1 MHKIGAYIVPTF
13 IIYVHLIFIYIS
25 YYTDTSYMYMY
36 DIFFFAYT
44 YIYIFSHFLLS
55 IFFGEESLYSPIF
68 KKKRTEVA
76 TSEST
81 KADGP
86 GFAGAQ
92 PWLHDAVP
100 PCHLKTLQLR
110 SRDHAVG
117 EPRLA

>member
-1 MHKIGAYIVPTF
+1 M
-13 IIYVHLIFIYIS
+13 
-25 YYTDTSYMYMY
+25 
-36 DIFFFAYT
+36 
-44 YIYIFSHFLLS
+44 FLGGIS
-55 IFFGEESLYSPIF
+55 IFTDIK

-117 EPRLA
+117 EPRFAEIFVHDFFPILEKLSESW

>member
-1 MHKIGAYIVPTF
+1 MG
-13 IIYVHLIFIYIS
+13 
-25 YYTDTSYMYMY
+25 
-36 DIFFFAYT
+36 
-44 YIYIFSHFLLS
+44 
-55 IFFGEESLYSPIF
+55 
-68 KKKRTEVA
+68 

-86 GFAGAQ
+86 IAGAQ

-117 EPRLA
+117 EPRFAEICDDFFPILEKLSESW